1 MEDPDHGDIGGICAA
16 ARACAVSPGRERRG
30 IRRTDLPAHGLSA
43 GAAAAAGRQGQ
54 RGSANRMVFR
64 AASLALRCNR
74 PGGD

>member
-30 IRRTDLPAHGLSA
+30 IRRTDLRAGLSA
-43 GAAAAAGRQGQ
+43 GAAAAAGRQGR
-54 RGSANRMVFR
+54 RGWANRMVFR